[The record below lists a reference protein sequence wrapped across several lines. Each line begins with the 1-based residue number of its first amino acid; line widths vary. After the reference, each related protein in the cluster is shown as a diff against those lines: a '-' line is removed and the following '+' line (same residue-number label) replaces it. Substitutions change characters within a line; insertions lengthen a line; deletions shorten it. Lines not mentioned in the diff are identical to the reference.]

1 MLIESRRTKS
11 GVFQKEWVI
20 PKAFQTKSLKQ
31 RLRLIEACSELSLHS
46 MPPISH
52 VWNGNTLTQTM
63 PLLLASDFSGMKDA
77 AKEVRL
83 EVLAKDIDCLH
94 SNGLI
99 HGDIHPKNVIFT
111 GDQLVLVDF
120 EPFLERQD
128 GPITYYC
135 STPPWIA
142 HRDLKSKTLSKVT
155 DRIGFLHTALRL
167 LGIGIPKFN
176 TIRTFRERRK
186 SDYPIG
192 GTISDSVV
200 AAKNCE
206 QILAHIHRNYLTS
219 PS

>member
-1 MLIESRRTKS
+1 M
-11 GVFQKEWVI
+11 
-20 PKAFQTKSLKQ
+20 KQ
-31 RLRLIEACSELSLHS
+31 RLRLIEACSESSLKS
-46 MPPISH
+46 IPRISH
-52 VWNGNTLTQTM
+52 VWNGNTLKQTM
-63 PLLLASDFSGMKDA
+63 PLLLHSDFSGVEDA
-77 AKEVRL
+77 AKTVHL
-83 EVLAKDIDCLH
+83 EVLAKNIDCLH
-94 SNGLI
+94 ANGLI

-120 EPFLERQD
+120 EPFLERQA

-135 STPPWIA
+135 STRPWVA
-142 HRDLKSKTLSKVT
+142 HSDLKNKTLSNLT